1 MVARSNSK
9 VLTFFCLVVALGLA
23 TVSEANS
30 LVHNS
35 RDHVQLNRMI
45 KKRAGDN
52 VFSDLFGSPNNG
64 GVVGA
69 GADPTATLSSGT
81 AISTS
86 TSSTASGTTT
96 TSIDIL
102 SSLSLPTGTA
112 SSSSTTSSVAS
123 STTSS
128 TESSTSSTS
137 SSESSTST
145 SSSTTSSAEPT
156 STTAPPETTPAPDTD
171 TQDPTR
177 HTATR
182 IVTATDSA
190 DPSASTGA
198 STVGAAKDPND
209 SKVTKTTLTVIV
221 AVAASIGG
229 VALAWTLFRK
239 WKLRPSSNFDERMQP
254 IDWQPTGPEDSGIP
268 GHRRAGSAASHGS
281 FHSGEG
287 HGYGSNRGPAGIDAL
302 PEHDFTAGASL
313 APVGGYA
320 DLQRGPSPQPSM
332 SELSRGTS
340 LNHQQYGGAYD
351 YNNGMRY

>member
-52 VFSDLFGSPNNG
+52 LFSDFFGSPNNG

-69 GADPTATLSSGT
+69 GADPTASLSSDT
-81 AISTS
+81 ATSTS
-86 TSSTASGTTT
+86 TSSTATGASTTP
-96 TSIDIL
+96 IDIF
-102 SSLSLPTGTA
+102 SSLFPPTTTA

-145 SSSTTSSAEPT
+145 SNYTG
-156 STTAPPETTPAPDTD
+156 PDTD

-190 DPSASTGA
+190 DPSATSGA

-209 SKVTKTTLTVIV
+209 NKVTKTTLTVIV

-287 HGYGSNRGPAGIDAL
+287 HGYGSNHGHAGLEAL

-340 LNHQQYGGAYD
+340 LNHQQQYGGAYD
-351 YNNGMRY
+351 YNHGMRY